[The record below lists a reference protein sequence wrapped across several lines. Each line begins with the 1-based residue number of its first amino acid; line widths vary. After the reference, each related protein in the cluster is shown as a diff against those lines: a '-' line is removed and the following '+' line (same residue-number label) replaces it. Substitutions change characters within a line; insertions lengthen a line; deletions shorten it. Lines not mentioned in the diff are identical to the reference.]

1 VLGKWDE
8 IDGVGIG
15 ERKRKNGRGKEKD
28 ILYGVGVNSSTLFS

>member
-15 ERKRKNGRGKEKD
+15 GRKRENECGKEKD
-28 ILYGVGVNSSTLFS
+28 IL